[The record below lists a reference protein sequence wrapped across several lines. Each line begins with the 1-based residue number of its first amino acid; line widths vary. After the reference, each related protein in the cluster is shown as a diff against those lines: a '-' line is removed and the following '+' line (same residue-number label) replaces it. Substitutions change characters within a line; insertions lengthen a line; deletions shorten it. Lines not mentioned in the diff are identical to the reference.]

1 MIKEVKKDRK
11 FLLWKGKKKMVEK
24 IVQKESD
31 ETGTEKNLLFKLPKH
46 IKQIGMGGNT
56 PEIYIEDYA
65 EGYLKRLTGNN
76 ESECRV
82 AVLVGEF
89 IKSEGKR
96 YVFIRGAIEAEDV
109 VVDNKVRFTSEA
121 WAGVYEKI
129 KRYFPYYEAVGWFL
143 GGPGFLTEVT
153 DEIRQLHVDWFGG
166 RDRVLFRMDPVEREL
181 AFYLYD
187 KGELKEWPGYCVY
200 YEKNDEMQDY
210 LVAGAPPSVDAG
222 YEEPILAELGK
233 KVGRKQEPE
242 EAETKAPD
250 TVEES
255 TEPIEQKGKKQE
267 KGKTGHGASIAAA
280 VAVLA
285 IGAFALRQRE
295 LTKNGDTAGI
305 TPVPT
310 VASVSQNNLNGDV
323 LQTNAEVK
331 PTEAVLS
338 EQELDGS
345 FYERDFIP
353 VTETPSVA
361 DGQGEKET
369 TPTPAPTATPV
380 PTVTPEPT
388 ATPVPDVA
396 PEDEEEVHAG
406 TLKLYIVQSGDT
418 LAGIC
423 RSFYGDTLRLEEIK
437 GLNQIPDENWI
448 YAGQELYLP

>member
-1 MIKEVKKDRK
+1 
-11 FLLWKGKKKMVEK
+11 MVEK

-31 ETGTEKNLLFKLPKH
+31 ETGTEKNLAFKLPKH

-89 IKSEGKR
+89 VKSEGKR

-109 VVDNKVRFTSEA
+109 VIDNKVRFTSEA

-143 GGPGFLTEVT
+143 GGPGFLTEIT
-153 DEIRQLHVDWFGG
+153 EEIKQLHVDWFGG

-181 AFYLYD
+181 GFYLYD
-187 KGELKEWPGYCVY
+187 KGELTEWPGYCVY
-200 YEKNDEMQDY
+200 YEKNEEMQDY

-222 YEEPILAELGK
+222 YEEPILEELGK
-233 KVGRKQEPE
+233 KVGRIQEPATETAEPAAQTE
-242 EAETKAPD
+242 EPGKPEG
-250 TVEES
+250 
-255 TEPIEQKGKKQE
+255 QKEKKQE
-267 KGKTGHGASIAAA
+267 KSKSGHGASVAAA
-280 VAVLA
+280 VALLA

-295 LTKNGDTAGI
+295 LTKNGDTAGL

-310 VASVSQNNLNGDV
+310 VAGLSQSDFDKEV

-331 PTEAVLS
+331 PTDAVLP
-338 EQELDGS
+338 EKELEGS

-353 VTETPSVA
+353 VTESPSVSS
-361 DGQGEKET
+361 GEEGEKS

-380 PTVTPEPT
+380 PTMTPTPVPT
-388 ATPVPDVA
+388 ATPA
-396 PEDEEEVHAG
+396 PTATPKEEEETHAG

-423 RSFYGDTLRLEEIK
+423 RSFYGDTSRLEEIK

-448 YAGQELYLP
+448 FAGQELYLP

>member
-1 MIKEVKKDRK
+1 
-11 FLLWKGKKKMVEK
+11 MVEK
-24 IVQKESD
+24 IVQKESE

-76 ESECRV
+76 ETECRV

-89 IKSEGKR
+89 LKSEGKR

-129 KRYFPYYEAVGWFL
+129 KRFFPYYEAVGWFL
-143 GGPGFLTEVT
+143 GGPGFFTGITE
-153 DEIRQLHVDWFGG
+153 EIRQLHVDWFGG
-166 RDRVLFRMDPVEREL
+166 RDRVLFRMDPVEREM

-222 YEEPILAELGK
+222 YKEPILAELGK
-233 KVGRKQEPE
+233 KVGRKQENEEAVMEAPE
-242 EAETKAPD
+242 EPAQ
-250 TVEES
+250 
-255 TEPIEQKGKKQE
+255 PIEQKEKKQV
-267 KGKTGHGASIAAA
+267 KNKNGHGASIAAA

-285 IGAFALRQRE
+285 IGAFALRERE
-295 LTKNGDTAGI
+295 LNRGNDASGV

-310 VASVSQNNLNGDV
+310 VAAISQNNLSGDV
-323 LQTNAEVK
+323 LQANAEIK
-331 PTEAVLS
+331 PTEPVLP
-338 EQELDGS
+338 ETEPEGS
-345 FYERDFIP
+345 FYERNFIP
-353 VTETPSVA
+353 LTEIPSVTE
-361 DGQGEKET
+361 GRGED
-369 TPTPAPTATPV
+369 TPTKTPTSTPVPTSTPMPTATPE
-380 PTVTPEPT
+380 PTPEP
-388 ATPVPDVA
+388 
-396 PEDEEEVHAG
+396 EREEETHAG

-423 RSFYGDTLRLEEIK
+423 RSFYGDTLRIEEIK

-448 YAGQELYLP
+448 YVGQEIYLP

>member
-1 MIKEVKKDRK
+1 
-11 FLLWKGKKKMVEK
+11 MVEK

-31 ETGTEKNLLFKLPKH
+31 ETGAEKNLLFKLPKH
-46 IKQIGMGGNT
+46 IKQVGMGGNT

-109 VVDNKVRFTSEA
+109 VIDNKVRFTSEA

-166 RDRVLFRMDPVEREL
+166 RDRVLFRIDPVEREL
-181 AFYLYD
+181 GFYLYD

-200 YEKNDEMQDY
+200 YEKNEEMQDY
-210 LVAGAPPSVDAG
+210 LVAGAPLSVDAG

-233 KVGRKQEPE
+233 KVGRKQEPAE
-242 EAETKAPD
+242 E
-250 TVEES
+250 TVEPAKQ
-255 TEPIEQKGKKQE
+255 TEEPVNTVEQKEKKPE
-267 KGKTGHGASIAAA
+267 KNKSGHGTSIAAA
-280 VAVLA
+280 VALLA

-295 LTKNGDTAGI
+295 LTKNSDAGGI

-310 VASVSQNNLNGDV
+310 MAGLSQSVLDKEV

-331 PTEAVLS
+331 PTETVLPN
-338 EQELDGS
+338 EDLEGS
-345 FYERDFIP
+345 FYERDFVP
-353 VTETPSVA
+353 VTEIPYGSE
-361 DGQGEKET
+361 GEKS
-369 TPTPAPTATPV
+369 TPTPIPTPTPV
-380 PTVTPEPT
+380 PTMTPTPEPT

-423 RSFYGDTLRLEEIK
+423 RSFYGDTSRLEEIK

-448 YAGQELYLP
+448 FAGQELYLP